1 MNTVKED
8 KDCNFI
14 TEKILDNENNLSQF
28 ELEEI
33 PDKSWSKGEF
43 MRELKDWSDVKELI
57 TKEIISIVELT
68 TT

>member
-8 KDCNFI
+8 KDCIFI